1 MSYEINCERP
11 NAQEL
16 AKLLEAAGW
25 GVNALDA
32 LQTSIAAYTETV
44 CARAFDGV
52 LVGYVS
58 VFSDGVFTTM
68 FGEVVVHPEHQHQG
82 IGRGMFKAIEK
93 RFPNAPMYV
102 KTLGTS
108 EKFFQAIGFK
118 SSALPQAVLFKAA
131 KLNSME

>member
-1 MSYEINCERP
+1 MTYQINCVRP
-11 NAQEL
+11 HALEL

-32 LQTSIAAYTETV
+32 LESSIAAYTETV
-44 CARAFDGV
+44 CARALDGA

-68 FGEVVVHPEHQHQG
+68 FGEVVVHPDHQRQG
-82 IGRGMFKAIEK
+82 IGREMFHAIEK

-102 KTLGTS
+102 KTLGKS
-108 EKFFQAIGFK
+108 EKFFQAIGRVRNF
-118 SSALPQAVLFKAA
+118 V
-131 KLNSME
+131 